1 MADPLPS
8 DGWPPPPEGVV
19 TTVYAIYDRPLD
31 FEDKWVVRRWFV
43 MKDGDKPVPDVVPR
57 LADVLDE
64 ARRHVPPGL
73 VRITSSSDDPFLFES
88 WV

>member
-1 MADPLPS
+1 M
-8 DGWPPPPEGVV
+8 
-19 TTVYAIYDRPLD
+19 TMYAIYDRPLD

-43 MKDGDKPVPDVVPR
+43 MRGCDKPVADVVPR
-57 LADVLDE
+57 LADVLAE

-73 VRITSSSDDPFLFES
+73 VRVVSPGDDPFLFES